1 VFDPT
6 KEVPSLELCK
16 KLKELGFP
24 QDGGGWYW
32 TLRKDSDF
40 YDLFFTM
47 DKIYFYKPKNH
58 PNKFSLFEDWNLKEY
73 IKAPTCRELDEWL
86 PEYIKRLGDLI
97 MEKRYNGGWIVRY
110 EEYYELEDHHKDDIK
125 DEKYCSVERIADTE
139 PNARAEMLIWL
150 RENGYTKFEVIE

>member
-16 KLKELGFP
+16 RLKELGFP
-24 QDGGGWYW
+24 QNSPGWYW
-32 TLRKDSDF
+32 RKVFKNPNSANFEWKLVLELDEDPVLVVSD
-40 YDLFFTM
+40 
-47 DKIYFYKPKNH
+47 
-58 PNKFSLFEDWNLKEY
+58 
-73 IKAPTCRELDEWL
+73 IKAPTCRELGEWL

-110 EEYYELEDHHKDDIK
+110 EEYDDIK